1 MEGHQGKQSGPKKE
15 NYVDWKIN
23 TKDTEH
29 LGFDPEKEKSWH
41 GDFSFV
47 TKVLCFVCGD
57 LTNEFPEPSA
67 EKPPGDIRARQIAD
81 FKRIFSQLHP
91 EIKLVCVCGNHDVG
105 NTPTPYSV
113 DLYRQ
118 DFGSD
123 HFSFYCGGVLFIV
136 LNSQYY
142 KDHSRI
148 LDLYAAQNQWLDE
161 LLAERRPGDRTIVF
175 QHIPWFVQS
184 LHEEEVYGN
193 VGEGERVKMLEKLYA
208 AGVRHIYCG
217 HLHHN
222 NEVLYKDMR
231 LIVTTAIGK
240 QLGQD
245 KSGYRIVQVTP
256 DSVTDEYHKI

>member
-1 MEGHQGKQSGPKKE
+1 MTR
-15 NYVDWKIN
+15 I
-23 TKDTEH
+23 
-29 LGFDPEKEKSWH
+29 L
-41 GDFSFV
+41 
-47 TKVLCFVCGD
+47 D
-57 LTNEFPEPSA
+57 LYAAQNQWLDELLA
-67 EKPPGDIRARQIAD
+67 ERRPGDRTIVFQHIPW
-81 FKRIFSQLHP
+81 FVQSLH
-91 EIKLVCVCGNHDVG
+91 EEEVYGNVG
-105 NTPTPYSV
+105 EGERV
-113 DLYRQ
+113 KMLEK
-118 DFGSD
+118 F
-123 HFSFYCGGVLFIV
+123 
-136 LNSQYY
+136 
-142 KDHSRI
+142 RI